1 MPSPRRWPLAVIAL
15 AAIMGGAYLLGMT
28 PSRAEL
34 SELVQSVRHSVA
46 VPVEQAQPVPRW
58 RHVTMIV
65 LENRDYDEILG
76 AEDAPYLGSLAAQG
90 AVASN
95 VWDIGGASQPNY
107 FAMTSGSSHF
117 VTNNDVHDLD
127 APSIF
132 DQVEAAGGTW
142 RVSAEQYPGDCFTG
156 EAASGGRD
164 GPGHYVRAHNPAI
177 SFTSI
182 STDPARCASIQD
194 HSAFEPRQANLEFV
208 VPDSCH
214 NTHDCPVPVGDAWL
228 SEFVPRI
235 LDAPGFWDDGLLI
248 ITFDGGSDVGKD
260 DGHRIAVTMVGAGVR
275 AGTVSQTRY
284 DHYNVLRTVQEG
296 LGLPC
301 LDRSCNADTMAD
313 LFTR

>member
-1 MPSPRRWPLAVIAL
+1 MPSPHRWPLAVIAL
-15 AAIMGGAYLLGMT
+15 AAILAGAYLLDMT

-34 SELVQSVRHSVA
+34 SELVQWARHSVA
-46 VPVEQAQPVPRW
+46 APVEQAQPVPRW
-58 RHVTMIV
+58 RHVTVIV

-76 AEDAPYLGSLAAQG
+76 ADDAPYLASLAAQG

-95 VWDIGGASQPNY
+95 VWDVGGASQPNY

-127 APSIF
+127 APSLF

-156 EAASGGRD
+156 ETASGGRD

-182 STDPARCASIQD
+182 ANDPARCANIQD
-194 HSAFEPRQANLEFV
+194 HTAFEPRQANLEFI

-214 NTHDCPVPVGDAWL
+214 NTHDCPVAVGDAWL
-228 SEFVPRI
+228 SRFVPQI
-235 LDAPGFWDDGLLI
+235 LDSPDFWEDGLLI
-248 ITFDGGSDVGKD
+248 ITFDGGSDVGTD
-260 DGHRIAVTMVGAGVR
+260 DGHRIAVTMVGAGVD
-275 AGTVSQTRY
+275 AGTVSATRY

-296 LGLPC
+296 MGLPC